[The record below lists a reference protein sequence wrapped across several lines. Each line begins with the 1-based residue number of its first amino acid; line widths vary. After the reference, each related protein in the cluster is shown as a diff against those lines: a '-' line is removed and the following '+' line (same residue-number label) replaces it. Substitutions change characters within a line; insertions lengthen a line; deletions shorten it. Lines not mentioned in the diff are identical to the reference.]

1 MHEPDDPLEAMARAV
16 GRELR
21 QPVALNK
28 DFDSRV
34 MARIRRE
41 SRRAR
46 ARIYLAWGGGVAA
59 AAALAVLAFGTARSQ
74 RPAEASTRGV
84 AFQLEAPGANH
95 VTLVGDFNNW
105 DPAATPLTRSGK
117 GRWEAIV
124 PLEPG
129 RYQFT
134 YVVDGSRWVADPR
147 LPAAI
152 GDDFGEPTS
161 VITIIPSSRL

>member
-1 MHEPDDPLEAMARAV
+1 MHEPDDRLEALARAV

-21 QPVALNK
+21 QPVALET

-46 ARIYLAWGGGVAA
+46 RLVYLSWAGVAA
-59 AAALAVLAFGTARSQ
+59 AAALAALIFWTRAPATA
-74 RPAEASTRGV
+74 PGRGV
-84 AFQLEAPGANH
+84 AFQLEAPGARQ

-105 DPAATPLTRSGK
+105 DPAATPLTRSPR
-117 GRWEAIV
+117 GRWETIV
-124 PLEPG
+124 PLGPG

-134 YVVDGSRWVADPR
+134 YVVDGIRWVADPR